1 MMMKKSIAF
10 VVLALTGMVGAVP
23 TVRDVSIEPNDD
35 GSVRVGYT
43 LTEKAIVCF
52 DVTTNG
58 ISVGGRNLWRV
69 LGDANRVVGRG
80 HDFATP
86 YVGAFTWFAAGT
98 ELMHSGR
105 LDAAALTVEVK
116 AYALDNPPDYMAVNL
131 QLVTSGAATAVAGDP
146 GFGVRF
152 YPDEASL
159 PGGLLENPA
168 YRETVILLRRIHA
181 NGVTWRR
188 GAPNDGTWPE
198 RNTDELNAY
207 VQLTNDFY
215 IGVFRLTRHQWR
227 FIRSDYSDSAVRSD
241 YPTAGAFR
249 RVGGGNCRVTNL
261 RGDAADSSAV
271 LAEPSSA
278 SWLGAIRARTKLAFD
293 VPTSLEWEYAC
304 RAGTKGPLYNS
315 DVWSHDR
322 LDEIAWT
329 KTNAGGIEHETGLKM
344 PNAWGLHDMIGGA
357 HELCRDLYVDGRQF
371 YTLLDGKGGTADE
384 PAINPICL
392 VGADASMTNRI
403 RVGGARGEDPK
414 KCRVTMRMSLPADQ
428 WWAAVRL
435 ACPVD
440 AWWL

>member
-1 MMMKKSIAF
+1 MKNAMACVAVF
-10 VVLALTGMVGAVP
+10 ALVGAAVAAP
-23 TVRDVSIEPNDD
+23 EARDVVVTTGDD
-35 GSVRVGYT
+35 GLVRVDYS

-58 ISVGGRNLWRV
+58 VSVGGRNLWRV
-69 LGDANRVVGRG
+69 LGDVNRVVGRG

-86 YVGAFTWFAAGT
+86 YVGSFTWFAAGT
-98 ELMHSGR
+98 ELACAG
-105 LDAAALTVEVK
+105 LPDAAALMVEVK
-116 AYALDNPPDYMAVNL
+116 AYALDNPPDYLAVNL
-131 QLVTSGAATAVAGDP
+131 PLVTSGAATAVAGDP

-168 YRETVILLRRIHA
+168 YRETILLLRRIHA
-181 NGVTWRR
+181 KGVTWRR

-198 RNTDELNAY
+198 RNGDELNAY

-215 IGVFRLTRHQWR
+215 LGVFRLTRHQWT
-227 FIRSDYSDSAVRSD
+227 FIRANYSDSAVRAN

-249 RVGGGNCRVTNL
+249 RVGGGNCRVTDL
-261 RGDAADSSAV
+261 RGDAANSSAV
-271 LAEPSSA
+271 LAEPSAA
-278 SWLGAIRARTKLAFD
+278 SWLGTLRSQTQLAFD

-315 DVWSHDR
+315 DAWSLDC

-329 KTNAGGIEHETGLKM
+329 KTNADGIEHETGLKV

-357 HELCRDLYVDGRQF
+357 HELCRDLYVDGPQF
-371 YTLLDGKGGTADE
+371 FALLDGKGGSADA
-384 PAINPICL
+384 PALNPVCL
-392 VGADASMTNRI
+392 VGTDASVTNRI

-435 ACPVD
+435 ACPTD